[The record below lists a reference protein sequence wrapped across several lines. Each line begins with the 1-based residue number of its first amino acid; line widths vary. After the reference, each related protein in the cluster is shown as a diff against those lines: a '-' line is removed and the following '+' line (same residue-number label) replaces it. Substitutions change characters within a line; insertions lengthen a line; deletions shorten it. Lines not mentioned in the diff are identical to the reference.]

1 MTFNESQRIQLHQAL
16 GRQIGEEMAG
26 VLMSSLPPFDWN
38 QVATKDDLKV
48 FATRDEMNV
57 KFAEIRTEMAELRG
71 EVAAEMETFRGVIT
85 SDMAALRGEL
95 TSKMGDL
102 RVELYNSLRS
112 NTLTMVGLNFAI
124 GSLLLGV
131 AQFIGR

>member
-1 MTFNESQRIQLHQAL
+1 
-16 GRQIGEEMAG
+16 MAG
-26 VLMSSLPPFDWN
+26 
-38 QVATKDDLKV
+38 
-48 FATRDEMNV
+48 
-57 KFAEIRTEMAELRG
+57 LRG
-71 EVAAEMETFRGVIT
+71 EVTSEMEKFRGGIT
-85 SDMAALRGEL
+85 SDMTALRGEL
-95 TSKMGDL
+95 TSEMGDL

>member
-26 VLMSSLPPFDWN
+26 VLMSSLPPFDWS
-38 QVATKDDLKV
+38 QVATKDDLKA

-57 KFAEIRTEMAELRG
+57 KFAELRTE
-71 EVAAEMETFRGVIT
+71 
-85 SDMAALRGEL
+85 MAALRGDL
-95 TSKMGDL
+95 TSEVSDL
-102 RVELYNSLRS
+102 RVELYKSLRS

>member
-38 QVATKDDLKV
+38 QIATKEDLKV

-57 KFAEIRTEMAELRG
+57 KFAE
-71 EVAAEMETFRGVIT
+71 
-85 SDMAALRGEL
+85 
-95 TSKMGDL
+95 L
-102 RVELYNSLRS
+102 RVELHKSLRS

>member
-16 GRQIGEEMAG
+16 GRQIGDEMAG

-38 QVATKDDLKV
+38 QVATKDDLKA

-57 KFAEIRTEMAELRG
+57 KFAELRG
-71 EVAAEMETFRGVIT
+71 
-85 SDMAALRGEL
+85 DL
-95 TSKMGDL
+95 TSEVFDL
-102 RVELYNSLRS
+102 RVELYKSLRS